1 MSKPIYRFLA
11 DRKWRSY
18 RRKIVEQRITQMAVI
33 PDVLPVID
41 LVADVTLA
49 FGRRDIKPGD
59 WVPSTLSETPAK
71 LNVQVFDKG
80 ERLVTVAIMDSD
92 VADVEKDGFEYRS
105 HGLWCNVKISPT
117 EGDIDLGML
126 SPEHQVFS
134 YLPPFAQK
142 GAPYH
147 RISVFIMQQDDGK
160 IIDVAQAKE
169 RFAEREGFR
178 LRSLVTKYHLKPVGA
193 TMFRCNWDENT
204 AKVMERSG
212 VQGADVEYKVKRIE
226 KLPYKKKKSE
236 RFR

>member
-18 RRKIVEQRITQMAVI
+18 PRKIVEQRITQMNVI

-41 LVADVTLA
+41 LVADVTLQY
-49 FGRRDIKPGD
+49 GRKDIKPGD

-92 VADVEKDGFEYRS
+92 IADVEKDGFEYRS
-105 HGLWCNVKISPT
+105 HGLWCNIPISPT
-117 EGDIDLGML
+117 SGSINL
-126 SPEHQVFS
+126 SNLSTDQQVFS

-147 RISVFIMQQDDGK
+147 RISVFILQQDEGK
-160 IIDVAQAKE
+160 TIDVAEAKQ

-178 LRSLVTKYHLKPVGA
+178 LRSLATKYHLKPVGA
-193 TMFRCNWDENT
+193 TMFRCNWDEHT
-204 AKVMERSG
+204 KEVMERAG
-212 VQGADVEYKVKRIE
+212 VKGADVEFKIKRIE